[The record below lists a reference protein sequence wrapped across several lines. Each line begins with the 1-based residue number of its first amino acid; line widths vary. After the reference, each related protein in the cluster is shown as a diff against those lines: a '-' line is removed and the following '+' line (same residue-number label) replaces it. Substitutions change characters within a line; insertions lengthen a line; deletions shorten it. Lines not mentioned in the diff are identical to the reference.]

1 MVYIIYIFKYKF
13 QMKFKHIHLDC
24 IVFFFQYIAVCV
36 FQHLIKA
43 KGNCVLCSELRAKK
57 INYITLSDKF
67 ISLSIHLC
75 SGTKTV
81 NSLFELDRLYDSEIQ
96 ACYNT
101 YLRLFKK
108 KSHTNQSTL
117 NVRTHTSTHKQKLA
131 LKVTQF
137 RPIQACTDTDTFAS
151 FVYDF
156 IIKNKAKAG
165 KPKSSLNLTNT
176 VCKLNAYKS
185 SANFNDPHTQ
195 L

>member
-1 MVYIIYIFKYKF
+1 MTVR
-13 QMKFKHIHLDC
+13 FKHATI
-24 IVFFFQYIAVCV
+24 
-36 FQHLIKA
+36 LIY
-43 KGNCVLCSELRAKK
+43 GFSR
-57 INYITLSDKF
+57 
-67 ISLSIHLC
+67 
-75 SGTKTV
+75 
-81 NSLFELDRLYDSEIQ
+81 
-96 ACYNT
+96 
-101 YLRLFKK
+101 K

-117 NVRTHTSTHKQKLA
+117 NIRTHTSTHKQKLA

-137 RPIQACTDTDTFAS
+137 WPIQACTDTDTFAS

-195 L
+195 LWIHKRSRSVCVSVCVWMCRRVDKVLYLFVFRFSVHNILLRHRDTREARKRTKNPLPKRNWPTYTQKE